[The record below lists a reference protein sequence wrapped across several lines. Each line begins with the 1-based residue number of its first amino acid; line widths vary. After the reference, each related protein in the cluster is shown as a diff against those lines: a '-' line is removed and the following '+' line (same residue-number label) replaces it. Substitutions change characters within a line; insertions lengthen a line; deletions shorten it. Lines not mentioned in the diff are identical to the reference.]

1 MKVWSITRKTL
12 LELWREPMLWAL
24 LLIFPLAFIGLYDIA
39 FNQGNEGFGM
49 YLRVLIINEDAGAAM
64 ANGARWQA
72 GETLIE
78 TLREV
83 EFEGQPVFG
92 VAIVTDRRA
101 AEITLGERKA
111 SLLLSIPPD
120 FSQSLLD
127 VSLGVEGASPPVVS
141 LVGDPAS
148 INYAFAQSF
157 LDDMIRQFAR
167 QAAGWTETVTW
178 TFDFLPGTGTMSD
191 FDFGVPGL
199 IVFGIMFIVITTA
212 MTMVRENVNRTL
224 QRLRLTR
231 ARASD
236 LLLGVTL
243 AQVVVA
249 LIQIPFTFGAALFF
263 GFQNNGSLLL
273 AMTVGLLLSVS
284 SVGLGLIT
292 ACFARND
299 GEAANLGG
307 VVMVVMVLM
316 SGAIYPMPDA
326 PIATIA
332 GQTIQLYDILP
343 PTHASEAMRRI
354 LVLGEGAGAL
364 AYELAALI
372 VLSVLFLAVG
382 ILLYQRLQMRKV
394 H

>member
-12 LELWREPMLWAL
+12 LELWREPMLWLL

-39 FNQGNEGFGM
+39 FSQTSEGLET
-49 YLRVLIINEDAGAAM
+49 YLRVLIANEDTGATIAD
-64 ANGARWQA
+64 GTRWQA

-78 TLREV
+78 ALREA

-92 VAIVTDRRA
+92 VTIVTDRRA

-127 VSLGVEGASPPVVS
+127 VSLGVDRASPPVVS

-148 INYAFAQSF
+148 SDYAFAQSF

-167 QAAGWTETVTW
+167 QAAGWEKTVTW
-178 TFDFLPGTGTMSD
+178 TYDFLPGTGMMSD
-191 FDFGVPGL
+191 FDFGVPGI

-236 LLLGVTL
+236 LLIGVTL
-243 AQVVVA
+243 AQIIIA
-249 LIQIPFTFGAALFF
+249 LVQIPITFGAAIFF

-273 AMTVGLLLSVS
+273 AMAVGLLLSLS
-284 SVGLGLIT
+284 SVGLGLLT

-307 VVMVVMVLM
+307 VVMVVMVMM

-343 PTHASEAMRRI
+343 PTHASEAMRRV
-354 LVLGEGAGAL
+354 LVLGEGAGAI
-364 AYELAALI
+364 AYELVAMV
-372 VLSVLFLAVG
+372 VLSVLFLMIGVF
-382 ILLYQRLQMRKV
+382 LYQRLQMRKT
-394 H
+394 

>member
-1 MKVWSITRKTL
+1 MKALCIARKTL
-12 LELWREPMLWAL
+12 LELWREPMLWLL

-39 FNQGNEGFGM
+39 FSQTSEGLET
-49 YLRVLIINEDAGAAM
+49 YLRVLIANEDTGVTM
-64 ANGARWQA
+64 ADGTRWQA
-72 GETLIE
+72 GGTLIE
-78 TLREV
+78 ALREA
-83 EFEGQPVFG
+83 EFEGQPIFG
-92 VAIVTDRRA
+92 VAIVTDRRT

-127 VSLGVEGASPPVVS
+127 ISLGVDRASPPVVS
-141 LVGDPAS
+141 LVGDPALS
-148 INYAFAQSF
+148 DYAFAQSF

-167 QAAGWTETVTW
+167 QAAGWDETVTW
-178 TFDFLPGTGTMSD
+178 TYDFLPGTGTMSD
-191 FDFGVPGL
+191 FDFGVPG
-199 IVFGIMFIVITTA
+199 IIGFGTMFIVITTA

-236 LLLGVTL
+236 LLVGVTV
-243 AQVVVA
+243 AQMVVA
-249 LIQIPFTFGAALFF
+249 LVQIPLTFGAALLF

-273 AMTVGLLLSVS
+273 AMAVGLLLSLS
-284 SVGLGLIT
+284 SVGLGLLT

-307 VVMVVMVLM
+307 VIMVVMVLM

-332 GQTIQLYDILP
+332 SHTIQLYDILP
-343 PTHASEAMRRI
+343 PKHASEAMRQV
-354 LVLGEGAGAL
+354 LVLGDGAGAI
-364 AYELAALI
+364 AYELAAMV
-372 VLSVLFLAVG
+372 VLSMLFLAVG
-382 ILLYQRLQMRKV
+382 VFLYQRLQMRKV
-394 H
+394 

>member
-1 MKVWSITRKTL
+1 MKIWSITRKTL

-24 LLIFPLAFIGLYDIA
+24 LLIFPLAFIGLYDMA
-39 FNQGNEGFGM
+39 FNQANEGFGM
-49 YLRVLIINEDAGAAM
+49 YLHVLIVNEDAGVAM

-72 GETLIE
+72 GDTLIE
-78 TLREV
+78 ALREV

-92 VAIVTDRRA
+92 VTIVTDRRA
-101 AEITLGERKA
+101 AEITLGEHKA

-127 VSLGVEGASPPVVS
+127 VSLGMEQASPPVVS

-148 INYAFAQSF
+148 SNYAFAQSF
-157 LDDMIRQFAR
+157 LDDLIRQFAR
-167 QAAGWTETVTW
+167 QAAGWEETVTW

-191 FDFGVPGL
+191 FDFGVPGI
-199 IVFGIMFIVITTA
+199 IVFGIMFVVITTA

-236 LLLGVTL
+236 LLVGVTL
-243 AQVVVA
+243 AQMVVA
-249 LIQIPFTFGAALFF
+249 LVQLPLAFGAALFF

-273 AMTVGLLLSVS
+273 AMAVGLLLSMS

-307 VVMVVMVLM
+307 VVMVVMALM

-332 GQTIQLYDILP
+332 GQTIQVYDILP
-343 PTHASEAMRRI
+343 PTHASEAMRRV
-354 LVLGEGAGAL
+354 LVFGEGAGAI
-364 AYELAALI
+364 AYELTAMV
-372 VLSVLFLAVG
+372 VLSVLSLVVG
-382 ILLYQRLQMRKV
+382 VFLYQRLQMRKV
-394 H
+394 

>member
-24 LLIFPLAFIGLYDIA
+24 VLIFPLVFIGLYDMA
-39 FNQGNEGFGM
+39 FNQANEGFGM
-49 YLRVLIINEDAGAAM
+49 YLRVLIVNEDTGATM
-64 ANGARWQA
+64 ADGARWQA
-72 GETLIE
+72 GEALIE
-78 TLREV
+78 ALREV

-92 VAIVTDRRA
+92 VTIVTDRRA
-101 AEITLGERKA
+101 AEITLEEQKA

-148 INYAFAQSF
+148 SNYAFAQSF
-157 LDDMIRQFAR
+157 LDDLIRQFAR
-167 QAAGWTETVTW
+167 QAAGWKETVTW

-199 IVFGIMFIVITTA
+199 IVFGIMFVVITTA

-236 LLLGVTL
+236 LLVGVTL
-243 AQVVVA
+243 AQMVVA
-249 LIQIPFTFGAALFF
+249 LVQIPLAFGAALLF

-273 AMTVGLLLSVS
+273 AMTVGLLLSLA
-284 SVGLGLIT
+284 SVGMGLIA

-307 VVMVVMVLM
+307 VVMVVMALM

-332 GQTIQLYDILP
+332 GQTIQVYDILP
-343 PTHASEAMRRI
+343 PTHASEAMRRV
-354 LVLGEGAGAL
+354 LVFGEGAGAI
-364 AYELAALI
+364 AYELTAMV
-372 VLSVLFLAVG
+372 VLSVLFLVMG
-382 ILLYQRLQMRKV
+382 VLLYQRLQMQKV
-394 H
+394 

>member
-1 MKVWSITRKTL
+1 MKIWSITRKTL
-12 LELWREPMLWAL
+12 LELWREPMLWLL

-39 FNQGNEGFGM
+39 FNQTSEGLET
-49 YLRVLIINEDAGAAM
+49 YLRVLIANEDTGATLPD
-64 ANGARWQA
+64 GTHWQA

-78 TLREV
+78 ALREA
-83 EFEGQPVFG
+83 EFEGQPIFG
-92 VAIVTDRRA
+92 VATVTDRRT
-101 AEITLGERKA
+101 AEITLGEHKA

-127 VSLGVEGASPPVVS
+127 VSLGVDRASPPVVS

-148 INYAFAQSF
+148 SDYAFAQSF

-167 QAAGWTETVTW
+167 QAAGWDETVTW
-178 TFDFLPGTGTMSD
+178 TYDFLPGTGTMSD
-191 FDFGVPGL
+191 FDFGVPGI

-236 LLLGVTL
+236 LLVGVTV
-243 AQVVVA
+243 AQMVVA
-249 LIQIPFTFGAALFF
+249 LVQIPLTFGAAILF

-273 AMTVGLLLSVS
+273 ATTVGLLLSLS

-326 PIATIA
+326 PISTVA
-332 GQTIQLYDILP
+332 GHTIQLYDILP
-343 PTHASEAMRRI
+343 PTHASEAMRRV
-354 LVLGEGAGAL
+354 LVLGEGAGAIV
-364 AYELAALI
+364 YELAAMV

-382 ILLYQRLQMRKV
+382 VFLYQRLQMRKV
-394 H
+394 